1 MERYLSIRSQTA
13 LYIAVFIISIHH
25 VFVYLTNSSTL
36 RFIFDLKTT
45 EVLSIY
51 GVSSLFGLSIYMFL
65 LRNNLT
71 KNVMRNIYSSA
82 FLELLCL
89 IFMYYFSIHQNIYIF
104 IFLFMTHHMITP
116 YILFNLDILF
126 ENFTNVADRGKSR
139 GIYLTVWNIPFVM
152 VPLILS
158 TLSINNISIVYTVS
172 ATLLLPFMYILYSYI
187 KNPDIIDNNT
197 NNIIEEKRSVTK
209 ILSDFFRDKLDR
221 KAFIIQSLSHL
232 YYVILAVLLP
242 IYLNK
247 YFDFDWN
254 KIGLIFAA
262 MTIPFILIQ
271 IPMGNIE
278 DKKHNEKIIFRVGIF
293 ILILFSI
300 LTLFINPNI
309 GSDLSFILFV
319 IFLFMAHIGSSL
331 TEIST
336 ESLFYKHV
344 NAKNH
349 NALLMFR
356 ATRILPYI
364 FGLIALFFI

>member
-1 MERYLSIRSQTA
+1 MERYLSIRAQTA
-13 LYIAVFIISIHH
+13 LYISVFIISIHH
-25 VFVYLTNSSTL
+25 VFVYLSNSSTL
-36 RFIFDLKTT
+36 RFIFDLKIT

-51 GVSSLFGLSIYMFL
+51 GVSSLLGISVYMFL
-65 LRNNLT
+65 LKNNLT
-71 KNVMRNIYSSA
+71 KNIMRNIYSA
-82 FLELLCL
+82 ATLELFCL
-89 IFMYYFSIHQNIYIF
+89 FFMYYFSIHQNIYIF
-104 IFLFMTHHMITP
+104 MMLFMIHHMITP

-126 ENFTNVADRGKSR
+126 ENFTHTGDRGKSR
-139 GIYLTVWNIPFVM
+139 GIYLTVWNIPFIV

-158 TLSINNISIVYTVS
+158 TLSVNNISIVYTVS
-172 ATLLLPFMYILYSYI
+172 AILLLPFMYLLYSYI
-187 KNPDIIDNNT
+187 KNPDII
-197 NNIIEEKRSVTK
+197 NIDDAKNIDQKSVTN
-209 ILSDFFRDKLDR
+209 ILYNFFKDKLDR
-221 KAFIIQSLSHL
+221 RAFIIQSLSHL

-247 YFDFDWN
+247 YFDFDWD

-271 IPMGNIE
+271 IPMGNME
-278 DKKHNEKIIFRVGIF
+278 DKKHNEKTIFKIGIS
-293 ILILFSI
+293 IVILFSI

-309 GSDLSFILFV
+309 GADLSFILLI
-319 IFLFMAHIGSSL
+319 IFLFMAHIGCSL
-331 TEIST
+331 IEIST

-344 NAKNH
+344 DAKNH